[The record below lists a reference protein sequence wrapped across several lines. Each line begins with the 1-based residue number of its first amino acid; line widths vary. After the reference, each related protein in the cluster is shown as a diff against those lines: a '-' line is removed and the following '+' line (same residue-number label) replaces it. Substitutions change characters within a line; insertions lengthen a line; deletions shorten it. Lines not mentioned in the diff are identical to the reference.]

1 MALAN
6 PHSAR
11 AFVIVNCFHAL
22 RRGSKTSSLWN
33 LIKISVANRF
43 YFAVPAFM
51 ILRYGDVGFW
61 EGLFTRLTRFC
72 RGGASLFLS
81 GHKGKGKKKGWADS
95 LSDVMSDFDSTRK
108 DGQVTSKISFV
119 CDLCGFTYHSNSFQR
134 IFMNFCL
141 G

>member
-1 MALAN
+1 MWASGKDSLQG
-6 PHSAR
+6 S
-11 AFVIVNCFHAL
+11 
-22 RRGSKTSSLWN
+22 RGS
-33 LIKISVANRF
+33 
-43 YFAVPAFM
+43 AVGEHHCFSP
-51 ILRYGDVGFW
+51 G
-61 EGLFTRLTRFC
+61 TR
-72 RGGASLFLS
+72 
-81 GHKGKGKKKGWADS
+81 GKGKKKGWADS